1 LEENIMKSN
10 ALRIN
15 EKDNIV
21 IATQPIQKGTSVVVD
36 GRKLFPA
43 AEDIPLGHKIALV
56 SLAKGRKILRYGEPI
71 VQATRPI
78 KKGEWVHVHNTR
90 PILGDLKE

>member
-1 LEENIMKSN
+1 MKNN
-10 ALRIN
+10 ALRISK
-15 EKDNIV
+15 KDNIV
-21 IATQPIQKGTSVVVD
+21 IAIQPIQKGSPVTVD
-36 GRKLFPA
+36 GRRLFPA

-71 VQATRPI
+71 VEATRAI

>member
-1 LEENIMKSN
+1 MKSN

-21 IATQPIQKGTSVVVD
+21 IATQPIQKGNPVVVG

-43 AEDIPLGHKIALV
+43 AEDIPPGHKIALV
-56 SLAKGRKILRYGEPI
+56 AMTEGRKILRYGEPI
-71 VQATRPI
+71 VRATRAI
-78 KKGEWVHVHNTR
+78 KKGEWVHVHNTQ
-90 PILGDLKE
+90 PILGELKE

>member
-1 LEENIMKSN
+1 MKSN

-21 IATQPIQKGTSVVVD
+21 IATQPIQKGSPVVVD

-56 SLAKGRKILRYGEPI
+56 ALTKGRKIFRYGQPI
-71 VQATRPI
+71 VQATRAI
-78 KKGEWVHVHNTR
+78 KKGEWVHVHNTQ